1 MRAPLNQDDTSTL
14 RIPAQSDLAK
24 LVKMAKVLV
33 IDEAT
38 MLDNRQLVAMDRTLQ
53 DVMICQEPF
62 GGKIVVLAGDMR
74 QCLVVCAWCFKGW
87 YR

>member
-1 MRAPLNQDDTSTL
+1 MKAPLNLDDTSTL
-14 RIPAQSDLAK
+14 RIPAQSELAK
-24 LVKMAKVLV
+24 LVKMAKLLV

-38 MLDNRQLVAMDRTLQ
+38 MFYNRQMAALDRTLQ

-87 YR
+87 YH